1 MNLDRLNF
9 SIPTLSQAYQNG
21 VTVDAVLEEVRRR
34 VSLAGDNPIW
44 IHLLSN
50 EDLGSYVER
59 LREVKPSTLPL
70 YGIPF
75 AIKDNIDLA
84 GVRTTAA
91 CEAFSYTPSES
102 AFVVERLISAG
113 AVPIGKTNLDQFAT
127 GLVGTRSPWG
137 AVRNSFDS
145 GYIAGGSS
153 AGSAVSV
160 ALGQV
165 SFALGTDTAGS
176 GRIPAAFNNLVG
188 FKPTRGLLS
197 TRGVVPACRT
207 LDCISIFGLTVAD
220 TKRIFDAALAF
231 DGQDPY
237 ARPPTAICE
246 SIATVGIPLPNQ
258 LDFEGNNEY
267 REAFARATAK
277 LPFEISTID
286 INPLLEAGKLL
297 YEGAWVA
304 ERYHAARTLIQD
316 APDSLRPEFREIMAT
331 ASDQSA
337 VDYFDGAYRLA
348 SLRRVTESMLAGVDA
363 FLLPTAPTHYMISQ
377 ISADPIRKNA
387 VLGRFTNFM
396 NLLDLCGIA
405 IPAGTLTNGCPF
417 GITLAADRQRDGAL
431 LSAAQKILCR
441 SPRQLGAT
449 GVITSEPLLL
459 PAPCETIAIAVC
471 GAHLT
476 GMPLNSQLRERGAH
490 LREQTR
496 SAPHY
501 HLYALPGGP
510 PFRPGMVRSEQTGAS
525 IELEVFDMPSVHLG
539 SFLQGVTAPLGLGK
553 IELESGE
560 WVTGFICE
568 PHGINDAEDITRFG
582 SWRAYIQSLKS

>member
-1 MNLDRLNF
+1 MNLNCIDF
-9 SIPTLSQAYQNG
+9 SIPTLSKAYQHG
-21 VTVDAVLEEVRRR
+21 LTVDALVEEIRSR

-50 EDLGSYVER
+50 EELAPYIER
-59 LREVKPSTLPL
+59 LRNVRPLSLPL

-91 CEAFSYTPSES
+91 CEAFSYTPAES

-113 AVPIGKTNLDQFAT
+113 AIPIGKTNLDQFAT
-127 GLVGTRSPWG
+127 GLVGTRSPLG
-137 AVRNSFDS
+137 AVRNAFDPD
-145 GYIAGGSS
+145 YISGGSS

-197 TRGVVPACRT
+197 TRGVVPACQT
-207 LDCISIFGLTVAD
+207 LDCVSIFGLTVAD
-220 TKRIFDAALAF
+220 TKRIFDTALAF

-237 ARPPTAICE
+237 SRSFNAVCGDIG
-246 SIATVGIPLPNQ
+246 SIGIPLPEQ
-258 LDFEGNNEY
+258 LDFEENNEY
-267 REAFARATAK
+267 REAFARATAE
-277 LPFEISTID
+277 LPFEIKTID
-286 INPLLEAGKLL
+286 VNPLLEAGKLL

-304 ERYHAARTLIQD
+304 ERYHAARPLIED
-316 APDSLRPEFREIMAT
+316 APDTLRPEFREIMAT

-337 VDYFDGAYRLA
+337 VDYFEGAYRLA
-348 SLRRVTESMLAGVDA
+348 SLRRAAEFMLAGVDA
-363 FLLPTAPTHYMISQ
+363 LLLPTAPTHYTMAQ
-377 ISADPIRKNA
+377 ISADPISRNA

-405 IPAGTLTNGCPF
+405 VPAGWLTNGCPF
-417 GITLAADRQRDGAL
+417 GITLVADRQRDRAL

-449 GVITSEPLLL
+449 GVIMSEPLLL
-459 PAPCETIAIAVC
+459 PATGETMAIAVC

-476 GMPLNSQLRERGAH
+476 GMALNSQLQERDAH
-490 LREQTR
+490 LRELTG

-501 HLYALPGGP
+501 RLYALPGGP
-510 PFRPGMVRSEQTGAS
+510 PFRPGMVRDELTGAS
-525 IELEVFDMPSVHLG
+525 IELEVFDLPLAHLG
-539 SFLQGVTAPLGLGK
+539 SFLQSIPAPLGLGK

-568 PHGINDAEDITRFG
+568 SHGIIGAEDITRFG
-582 SWRAYIQSLKS
+582 GWRAYIQSLNP

>member
-1 MNLDRLNF
+1 MNLDRLDF
-9 SIPTLSQAYQNG
+9 SIPTLSRAYQKG
-21 VTVDAVLEEVRRR
+21 KTVDAVLKEVRRR
-34 VSLAGDNPIW
+34 VSLSGDNPIW

-50 EDLGSYVER
+50 EDLEPYVER
-59 LREVKPSTLPL
+59 LREVEPSALPL

-91 CEAFSYTPSES
+91 CEAFSYTPPES

-113 AVPIGKTNLDQFAT
+113 AIPIGKTNLDQFAT

-137 AVRNSFDS
+137 AVRNSFDA

-160 ALGQV
+160 ALGHV

-220 TKRIFDAALAF
+220 TKRIFDAAKAF
-231 DGQDPY
+231 DGEDPY
-237 ARPPTAICE
+237 ARPSSAICK
-246 SIATVGIPLPNQ
+246 SIGTIGIPLPNQ
-258 LDFEGNNEY
+258 LDFEGDNEY
-267 REAFARATAK
+267 REAFARASAE
-277 LPFEISTID
+277 LPFEIIAID
-286 INPLLEAGKLL
+286 IDPLLEAGRLL

-304 ERYHAARTLIQD
+304 ERYHAARTLIHN
-316 APDSLRPEFREIMAT
+316 APDALRPEFREIMAT

-337 VDYFDGAYRLA
+337 VDYFEGAYTLA
-348 SLRRVTESMLAGVDA
+348 RLRRATESMLSGVDA
-363 FLLPTAPTHYMISQ
+363 LLLPTAPTHFTISQ
-377 ISADPIRKNA
+377 VSADPISKNV

-405 IPAGTLTNGCPF
+405 IPAGALTNGCPF
-417 GITLAADRQRDGAL
+417 GITLAADRQHDEAL

-449 GVITSEPLLL
+449 GVITREPPLV
-459 PAPCETIAIAVC
+459 PAVRETMPIAVC

-476 GMPLNSQLRERGAH
+476 GMPLNFQLQERGAR
-490 LREQTR
+490 LREQTK
-496 SAPHY
+496 SAPNY

-510 PFRPGMVRSEQTGAS
+510 PFRPGMVRDEQSGAS
-525 IELEVFDMPSVHLG
+525 IELEVFDMPLAQLG
-539 SFLQGVTAPLGLGK
+539 SFLQGITAPLGLGK

-568 PHGINDAEDITRFG
+568 PYGIIDAEDITKFG
-582 SWRAYIQSLKS
+582 SWRSYVQSLKY

>member
-1 MNLDRLNF
+1 MNLDRLDF
-9 SIPTLSQAYQNG
+9 SIPTLSEAYQKG
-21 VTVDAVLEEVRRR
+21 KTVDAVLEEVRRR
-34 VSLAGDNPIW
+34 VSLSGDNPIW

-50 EDLGSYVER
+50 DDLEPYVER
-59 LREVKPSTLPL
+59 LREVEPSALPL

-91 CEAFSYTPSES
+91 CEAFSYTPPES

-113 AVPIGKTNLDQFAT
+113 AIPIGKTNLDQFAT

-137 AVRNSFDS
+137 AVRNSFDA

-160 ALGQV
+160 ALGHV

-220 TKRIFDAALAF
+220 TKRIFDAAKAF
-231 DGQDPY
+231 DGEDPY
-237 ARPPTAICE
+237 ARPSSAICQ
-246 SIATVGIPLPNQ
+246 SIGTIGIPLPNQ
-258 LDFEGNNEY
+258 LDFEGDNEY
-267 REAFARATAK
+267 REAFAGASAE
-277 LPFEISTID
+277 LPFEIIAID
-286 INPLLEAGKLL
+286 IDPLLEAGKLL

-304 ERYHAARTLIQD
+304 ERYHAARTLIHN
-316 APDSLRPEFREIMAT
+316 APDALRPEFREIMAT

-337 VDYFDGAYRLA
+337 VDYFEGAYTLA
-348 SLRRVTESMLAGVDA
+348 SLRRATESMLSGVDA
-363 FLLPTAPTHYMISQ
+363 LLLPTAPTHYTISQ
-377 ISADPIRKNA
+377 VSADPISKNA

-405 IPAGTLTNGCPF
+405 IPAGALTNGCPF
-417 GITLAADRQRDGAL
+417 GITLAADRQHDEAL

-449 GVITSEPLLL
+449 GVITREPPLV
-459 PAPCETIAIAVC
+459 PAVRETMPIAVC

-476 GMPLNSQLRERGAH
+476 GMPLNFQLQERGAR
-490 LREQTR
+490 LREQTK
-496 SAPHY
+496 SAPNY

-510 PFRPGMVRSEQTGAS
+510 PFRPGMVRNEQSGAS
-525 IELEVFDMPSVHLG
+525 IELEVFDMPLAQLG
-539 SFLQGVTAPLGLGK
+539 SFLQGITAPLGLGK

-568 PHGINDAEDITRFG
+568 PYGIIDAEEITKFG
-582 SWRAYIQSLKS
+582 SWRSYVQSLKY

>member
-1 MNLDRLNF
+1 MNSDRLDL
-9 SIPTLSQAYQNG
+9 SIPTLSEAYRKG
-21 VTVDAVLEEVRRR
+21 KTVDAVLKEVRSR

-50 EDLGSYVER
+50 EDLEPYVER
-59 LREVKPSTLPL
+59 LREVKPSALPL

-91 CEAFSYTPSES
+91 CEAFSYMPPKS

-113 AVPIGKTNLDQFAT
+113 AIPIGKTNLDQFAT

-137 AVRNSFDS
+137 AVRNSFDA
-145 GYIAGGSS
+145 GFIAGGSS

-220 TKRIFDAALAF
+220 TKRIFDAAQAF
-231 DGQDPY
+231 DAQDPY
-237 ARPPTAICE
+237 ARPSTAICQ
-246 SIATVGIPLPNQ
+246 SISTIGIPFPNQ
-258 LDFEGNNEY
+258 LDFEGDNEY

-277 LPFEISTID
+277 LPFEIIGID

-297 YEGAWVA
+297 YDGAWVA
-304 ERYHAARTLIQD
+304 ERYHAARTLIHN
-316 APDSLRPEFREIMAT
+316 APDALRPEFREIMAT

-337 VDYFDGAYRLA
+337 VDYFEGAYRLA
-348 SLRRVTESMLAGVDA
+348 SLRRATESILASVDA
-363 FLLPTAPTHYMISQ
+363 LLLPTAPTHFTISQ
-377 ISADPIRKNA
+377 ISADPLSKNA

-405 IPAGTLTNGCPF
+405 IPAGELTNGCPF
-417 GITLAADRQRDGAL
+417 GITLAADRQHDEVL

-449 GVITSEPLLL
+449 GVIMSEPPLV
-459 PAPCETIAIAVC
+459 PAVRETMPIAVC

-476 GMPLNSQLRERGAH
+476 GMPLNSQLQERGAR

-496 SAPHY
+496 SAPKY

-510 PFRPGMVRSEQTGAS
+510 PFKPGMVRNEQSGAS
-525 IELEVFDMPSVHLG
+525 IELEVFDMPSAQLG

-568 PHGINDAEDITRFG
+568 PYGITDAEDITKFG
-582 SWRAYIQSLKS
+582 GWRAYVQSLEY